1 MIRLL
6 KERMILI
13 KIHGKRSKRRTVA
26 RVEIFYDW
34 LGKACSGDVN
44 EHGPVIISSNDSL
57 L

>member
-13 KIHGKRSKRRTVA
+13 KIHGKRSKRRTVV
-26 RVEIFYDW
+26 RVEIFCDW
-34 LGKACSGDVN
+34 RGKACSRDEN
-44 EHGPVIISSNDSL
+44 EHEPVIISSNDSL

>member
-13 KIHGKRSKRRTVA
+13 KIHGKRSKRRTVV

-34 LGKACSGDVN
+34 LGRACSGDVN